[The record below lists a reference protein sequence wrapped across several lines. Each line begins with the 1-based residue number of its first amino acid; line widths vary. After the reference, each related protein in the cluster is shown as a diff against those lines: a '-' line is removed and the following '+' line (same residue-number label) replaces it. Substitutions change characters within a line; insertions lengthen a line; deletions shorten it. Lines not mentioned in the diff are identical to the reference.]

1 MFFLLNCAPG
11 PRDVWHRLLPRR
23 QRQGQRRP
31 PRDRRPRHQLLQ
43 RRGQVQPQGLLP
55 LVRDRQ
61 DQRHQDGVYRE
72 YNEHSIVFGAATVAQ
87 GDTSRQVLGSVAI
100 SLGCSPAWAVA
111 IGAVAAKKLGNSPNT
126 RLLQNLGLDVMYPL

>member
-1 MFFLLNCAPG
+1 MNCAAG
-11 PRDVWHRLLPRR
+11 PRDVRHRLLPRR

-61 DQRHQDGVYRE
+61 DQRHQDRVHCE
-72 YNEHSIVFGAATVAQ
+72 FIEHVTGLRYSNKMVTVMVNVSCHFYPRKNYLYDELLYSRINFII
-87 GDTSRQVLGSVAI
+87 GDFLTGFF
-100 SLGCSPAWAVA
+100 
-111 IGAVAAKKLGNSPNT
+111 
-126 RLLQNLGLDVMYPL
+126 